1 MESCKQCHCQV
12 NHLRLK
18 LHMGTPWASCPVG
31 GELVKSILF
40 ARKMSDEVET
50 IPQLWN
56 CDAALGKIS
65 NGEFY

>member
-1 MESCKQCHCQV
+1 
-12 NHLRLK
+12 
-18 LHMGTPWASCPVG
+18 MGTPWASCPVG

-50 IPQLWN
+50 ITQLWN